1 LTKSVYIY
9 ACCIF
14 LFAACQKESESF
26 RSEHI
31 VDYYPL
37 RVGNYIEYQLD
48 STVYINLGTEK
59 EVHSYIIRD
68 LVDSII
74 TDNLERPS
82 YKIKRSI
89 RNSIDTTT
97 WDDLISYLITYDSTK
112 LEYIENNLRYVKLQE
127 PISTGF
133 TWKGNTF
140 INTSSVPE
148 LLYLNDWQ
156 YIYEQV
162 RRPYTINGISYTET
176 VTVNQRNDSLGIPG
190 DKESFFE
197 QTYSKEVFAKSIG
210 LIYKEFLHEAWQP
223 INVSSNSGYYE
234 SNSYGI
240 KLTML
245 RYNY

>member
-1 LTKSVYIY
+1 VY
-9 ACCIF
+9 
-14 LFAACQKESESF
+14 
-26 RSEHI
+26 
-31 VDYYPL
+31 V
-37 RVGNYIEYQLD
+37 
-48 STVYINLGTEK
+48 NLGTEK
-59 EVHSYIIRD
+59 EVHSYIVRD

-74 TDNLERPS
+74 KDNLERPS

-89 RNSIDTTT
+89 RNLIDTTK
-97 WDDLISYLITYDSTK
+97 WNDLTSYLVTSDSSK

-140 INTSSVPE
+140 INTTSVPE

-162 RRPYTINGISYTET
+162 RRPYSINGISYTET
-176 VTVNQRNDSLGIPG
+176 VTVNQRNDSLGTLG

-197 QTYSKEVFAKSIG
+197 QTYSKEVYAKSIG

-223 INVSSNSGYYE
+223 INVSSSSGYYE

-245 RYNY
+245 RHNY

>member
-9 ACCIF
+9 ACCILF
-14 LFAACQKESESF
+14 FAACQKESESF
-26 RSEHI
+26 RSEYI
-31 VDYYPL
+31 ADYYPL

-48 STVYINLGTEK
+48 STVYVNLGTEK
-59 EVHSYIIRD
+59 EIHSYIIRD

-89 RNSIDTTT
+89 RNLIDTTK
-97 WDDLISYLITYDSTK
+97 WDDIISYLITYDSTK
-112 LEYIENNLRYVKLQE
+112 LECIENNLRYVKLQE

-140 INTSSVPE
+140 INTTSVPE

-176 VTVNQRNDSLGIPG
+176 VTVNQRNDSLGTPG
-190 DKESFFE
+190 DKEFFFE
-197 QTYSKEVFAKSIG
+197 QTYAKEVYAKSIG

>member
-1 LTKSVYIY
+1 MSKSVYIY
-9 ACCIF
+9 ACCIL
-14 LFAACQKESESF
+14 LFVACQKESESF

-37 RVGNYIEYQLD
+37 RVGNCIEYQLD

-89 RNSIDTTT
+89 RNLIDTTK
-97 WDDLISYLITYDSTK
+97 WNDLTSYLVTSDSSK

-140 INTSSVPE
+140 INTTSVPE

-176 VTVNQRNDSLGIPG
+176 VTVNQRNDSLGTLG

-197 QTYSKEVFAKSIG
+197 QTYSKEVYAKSIG

-223 INVSSNSGYYE
+223 INVSSSSGYYE

>member
-1 LTKSVYIY
+1 
-9 ACCIF
+9 
-14 LFAACQKESESF
+14 
-26 RSEHI
+26 
-31 VDYYPL
+31 
-37 RVGNYIEYQLD
+37 
-48 STVYINLGTEK
+48 VYINLGTEK

-89 RNSIDTTT
+89 RNLIDTTK
-97 WDDLISYLITYDSTK
+97 WNDLTSYLVTSDSSK

-140 INTSSVPE
+140 INTTSVPE

-176 VTVNQRNDSLGIPG
+176 VTVNQRNDSLGTLG

-197 QTYSKEVFAKSIG
+197 QTYSKEVYAKSIG

-223 INVSSNSGYYE
+223 INVSSSSGYYE

>member
-1 LTKSVYIY
+1 MTKSVYIY
-9 ACCIF
+9 ACCILF
-14 LFAACQKESESF
+14 FAACQKESESF
-26 RSEHI
+26 RSEYI
-31 VDYYPL
+31 ADYYPL

-48 STVYINLGTEK
+48 STVYVNLGTEK
-59 EVHSYIIRD
+59 EIHSYIIRD

-89 RNSIDTTT
+89 RNLIDTTK

-112 LEYIENNLRYVKLQE
+112 LECIENNLRYVKLQE

-140 INTSSVPE
+140 INTTSVPE
-148 LLYLNDWQ
+148 LLYLNEWQ

-176 VTVNQRNDSLGIPG
+176 VTVNQRNDSLGTPG
-190 DKESFFE
+190 DKEFFFE
-197 QTYSKEVFAKSIG
+197 QTYAKEVYAKSIG

-223 INVSSNSGYYE
+223 INVSSSSGYYE

-245 RYNY
+245 RNNY

>member
-1 LTKSVYIY
+1 ML
-9 ACCIF
+9 

-89 RNSIDTTT
+89 RNLIDTTT

-223 INVSSNSGYYE
+223 INVSSSSGYYE